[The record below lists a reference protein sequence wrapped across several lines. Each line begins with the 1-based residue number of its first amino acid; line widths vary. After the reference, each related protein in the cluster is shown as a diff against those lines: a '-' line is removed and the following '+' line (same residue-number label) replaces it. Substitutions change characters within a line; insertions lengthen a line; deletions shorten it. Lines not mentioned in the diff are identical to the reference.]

1 MRRRSDQRPFFVPSF
16 RQPLTTT
23 IEDHVAKLSN
33 NQLFYVGVV
42 AGALAA
48 AAFVIPLTVVV
59 SNSLS

>member
-1 MRRRSDQRPFFVPSF
+1 VPSS
-16 RQPLTTT
+16 RQQSNITT
-23 IEDHVAKLSN
+23 EDHVAKLSE

>member
-1 MRRRSDQRPFFVPSF
+1 VRSSPQPSIN
-16 RQPLTTT
+16 TS
-23 IEDHVAKLSN
+23 EEHVAKLSG

-48 AAFVIPLTVVV
+48 AAFVIPLTVVI

>member
-1 MRRRSDQRPFFVPSF
+1 MRRRSDQRPLFVQSSIQPS
-16 RQPLTTT
+16 TSTS
-23 IEDHVAKLSN
+23 EDHVAKLSE

-59 SNSLS
+59 SNSLG

>member
-1 MRRRSDQRPFFVPSF
+1 
-16 RQPLTTT
+16 LTSTS
-23 IEDHVAKLSN
+23 EDHVAKLSE

-59 SNSLS
+59 SNSLG